1 MRRQA
6 SAPETHT
13 QDLTARAR
21 IRDAALDA
29 FAEQGIKGATIRGIA
44 VRAGVSPGLVQHHF
58 GAKEALREACDAYVL
73 SQFRRQKEA
82 LLFEGQAASFDFLHR
97 VYTADGPLAKY
108 LARSLAENT
117 PAAASFFD
125 ELVKLS
131 EEMLS
136 RIWPERYPPGATAT
150 RDLAAVICSLHA
162 GLMLMESHLSRS
174 FGGDSLSAANLPRI
188 SRAMLEVYSGRLLDP
203 RIAEQIH
210 SYLDQIPTQPASARS
225 QKKPGQKGKKR
236 SQ

>member
-1 MRRQA
+1 MKQQA
-6 SAPETHT
+6 SAPETDP

-21 IRDAALDA
+21 IRDAGLSA

-44 VRAGVSPGLVQHHF
+44 ARAGVSPGLVQHHF
-58 GAKEALREACDAYVL
+58 GSKEALREACDAYVL

-82 LLFEGQAASFDFLHR
+82 LLFEGQAASFDFLNR
-97 VYTADGPLAKY
+97 VYTSDGPLAKY

-117 PAAASFFD
+117 PAAAGFFD

-136 RIWPERYPPGATAT
+136 RIWPERYPPGAIST
-150 RDLAAVICSLHA
+150 RDLAAVICSLHS

-174 FGGDSLSAANLPRI
+174 FGGDSLSADNLPRI

-203 RIAEQIH
+203 RIAEQIS
-210 SYLDQIPTQPASARS
+210 SYLDRQAVPPAKSA
-225 QKKPGQKGKKR
+225 KGKKR
-236 SQ
+236 TT